1 MPDLVQH
8 HEPHVGTEVTQRM
21 IIAQPQ
27 CLLVLLAALVQDAQG
42 LVAQHHLGL
51 VGPVQG
57 AGAVAL
63 GGHEAQA
70 SRQHEHAVDGLHF
83 RQLPPQIDVKNL
95 LVDRLQVGRL
105 GGQIGVLEPRDL
117 RLALGRCPHDPARA
131 VLGRPLPRRY
141 GQRARRG
148 LLRRTRTAGRSSGNQ
163 QKEQETNARSRGH
176 RRQPPTCGHCI
187 PG

>member
-1 MPDLVQH
+1 
-8 HEPHVGTEVTQRM
+8 M

-70 SRQHEHAVDGLHF
+70 SRQHEHPVDGLHF
-83 RQLPPQIDVKNL
+83 RQLPPQVHLDNP

-105 GGQIGVLEPRDL
+105 GGLIRVRDPVRAVPGLSLPFFAVACIWLLWGAGFLGV
-117 RLALGRCPHDPARA
+117 ALGLVYVGA
-131 VLGRPLPRRY
+131 VLS
-141 GQRARRG
+141 
-148 LLRRTRTAGRSSGNQ
+148 LR
-163 QKEQETNARSRGH
+163 H
-176 RRQPPTCGHCI
+176 I
-187 PG
+187 